1 MGLKVETDEIR
12 NRVLDK
18 ILGQFG
24 GGMAIT
30 DEMRQGMAGFA
41 DNYLKQ
47 ENGKN
52 YVQEYEAIL
61 AEKVVEALRG
71 KVVVTDEPVTA
82 EEFRNQNEG

>member
-1 MGLKVETDEIR
+1 MV
-12 NRVLDK
+12 
-18 ILGQFG
+18 
-24 GGMAIT
+24 
-30 DEMRQGMAGFA
+30 GFA